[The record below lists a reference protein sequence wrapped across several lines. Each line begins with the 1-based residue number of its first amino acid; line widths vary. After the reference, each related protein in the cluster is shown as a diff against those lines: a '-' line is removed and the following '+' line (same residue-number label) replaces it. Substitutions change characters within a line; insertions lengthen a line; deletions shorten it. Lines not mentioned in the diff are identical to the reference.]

1 MRSRNE
7 PPPQVWTVL
16 ETAANTAAVVA
27 VKSDEGAA
35 HIAAGVRRARYG
47 RADGWRVTVTGPHEV
62 NGDYI

>member
-27 VKSDEGAA
+27 VKLDEGAA
-35 HIAAGVRRARYG
+35 QIAAKVRRARHAPG
-47 RADGWRVTVTGPHEV
+47 DGWRVTVTGPHEV
-62 NGDYI
+62 NSDYI